1 MSDLV
6 KVRKYVAT
14 VEETLHD
21 VGPVLARPVT
31 KAVVGGVIANP
42 YAGRHVD
49 DIQPMMKAL
58 EPLAVD
64 LTERVMKILGAKGS
78 ELEAYGKGAIVGL
91 NGELEHAALWHQPS
105 GFGIRHAM
113 GGAKSIVP
121 STVKVAA
128 AGARIDIPLHHVTA
142 AYVRSHFDAIEFCVP
157 DGPRPDEIVFIV
169 AASIGGRP
177 HARVG
182 GLTPAEIKLGR
193 RATMNEDALA
203 AAMKAMD
210 DYIDGLNRGDEAA
223 VNNACNF
230 PHVRAGRRQGRR
242 LAQPRRLQA
251 RRFRRPRR
259 RWLASQ
265 QVGRAHADPC
275 RPRQGPSQGEVQP
288 LARRR
293 SRCSA
298 SSRRSTS

>member
-6 KVRKYVAT
+6 KVRKYVST

-21 VGPVLARPVT
+21 FGPVLARPVT
-31 KAVVGGVIANP
+31 KAVVGGVIASP
-42 YAGRHVD
+42 YAGRHVA

-58 EPLAVD
+58 EPFAVD

-121 STVKVAA
+121 STVKVAT

-157 DGPRPDEIVFIV
+157 DGPRPDEIVFVV

-182 GLTPAEIKLGR
+182 GLTPAEIKLG
-193 RATMNEDALA
+193 
-203 AAMKAMD
+203 
-210 DYIDGLNRGDEAA
+210 DGQR
-223 VNNACNF
+223 
-230 PHVRAGRRQGRR
+230 
-242 LAQPRRLQA
+242 
-251 RRFRRPRR
+251 
-259 RWLASQ
+259 
-265 QVGRAHADPC
+265 
-275 RPRQGPSQGEVQP
+275 
-288 LARRR
+288 
-293 SRCSA
+293 
-298 SSRRSTS
+298 

>member
-21 VGPVLARPVT
+21 FGPVLARPVT

-42 YAGRHVD
+42 YAGRHVA

-121 STVKVAA
+121 STVKVAT

-169 AASIGGRP
+169 AAALGGRP

-182 GLTPAEIKLGR
+182 GLTPDGIKLG
-193 RATMNEDALA
+193 
-203 AAMKAMD
+203 
-210 DYIDGLNRGDEAA
+210 DGQR
-223 VNNACNF
+223 
-230 PHVRAGRRQGRR
+230 
-242 LAQPRRLQA
+242 
-251 RRFRRPRR
+251 
-259 RWLASQ
+259 
-265 QVGRAHADPC
+265 
-275 RPRQGPSQGEVQP
+275 
-288 LARRR
+288 
-293 SRCSA
+293 
-298 SSRRSTS
+298 

>member
-21 VGPVLARPVT
+21 FGPVLARPVT

-42 YAGRHVD
+42 YAGRHVA

-64 LTERVMKILGAKGS
+64 LTERVMKILGARGS

-121 STVKVAA
+121 STVKVAT

-182 GLTPAEIKLGR
+182 GLTPDGIKLG
-193 RATMNEDALA
+193 
-203 AAMKAMD
+203 
-210 DYIDGLNRGDEAA
+210 DGQR
-223 VNNACNF
+223 
-230 PHVRAGRRQGRR
+230 
-242 LAQPRRLQA
+242 
-251 RRFRRPRR
+251 
-259 RWLASQ
+259 
-265 QVGRAHADPC
+265 
-275 RPRQGPSQGEVQP
+275 
-288 LARRR
+288 
-293 SRCSA
+293 
-298 SSRRSTS
+298 

>member
-6 KVRKYVAT
+6 KVRKYVSCL
-14 VEETLHD
+14 EETLHD
-21 VGPVLARPVT
+21 GGPQLSHPVR

-42 YAGRHVD
+42 YAGRHVA

-64 LTERVMKILGAKGS
+64 LTERVMKILDAKGS
-78 ELEAYGKGAIVGL
+78 ELEAYGKGVIVGIA
-91 NGELEHAALWHQPS
+91 GELEHAALWHQPS
-105 GFGIRHAM
+105 GYGIRHAM

-142 AYVRSHFDAIEFCVP
+142 SYVRSHFDSIEFCVP

-182 GLTPAEIKLGR
+182 GLTVGEIKLG
-193 RATMNEDALA
+193 
-203 AAMKAMD
+203 
-210 DYIDGLNRGDEAA
+210 DGQR
-223 VNNACNF
+223 
-230 PHVRAGRRQGRR
+230 
-242 LAQPRRLQA
+242 
-251 RRFRRPRR
+251 
-259 RWLASQ
+259 
-265 QVGRAHADPC
+265 
-275 RPRQGPSQGEVQP
+275 
-288 LARRR
+288 
-293 SRCSA
+293 
-298 SSRRSTS
+298 

>member
-6 KVRKYVAT
+6 KIRKYVAT

-21 VGPVLARPVT
+21 FGPAPARPVV

-42 YAGRHVD
+42 YAGRYVA

-58 EPLAVD
+58 EPLAID
-64 LTERVMKILGAKGS
+64 LTERVMKILSVKGS

-169 AASIGGRP
+169 AAAVGGRP

-182 GLTPAEIKLGR
+182 GLTPAEIKLG
-193 RATMNEDALA
+193 
-203 AAMKAMD
+203 
-210 DYIDGLNRGDEAA
+210 DGQR
-223 VNNACNF
+223 
-230 PHVRAGRRQGRR
+230 
-242 LAQPRRLQA
+242 
-251 RRFRRPRR
+251 
-259 RWLASQ
+259 
-265 QVGRAHADPC
+265 
-275 RPRQGPSQGEVQP
+275 
-288 LARRR
+288 
-293 SRCSA
+293 
-298 SSRRSTS
+298 

>member
-6 KVRKYVAT
+6 RVRKYVAT

-21 VGPVLARPVT
+21 GGPALARPVT

-42 YAGRHVD
+42 YAGRHVE

-58 EPLAVD
+58 EPLAVG
-64 LTERVMKILGAKGS
+64 LTERVMKILGAQGS
-78 ELEAYGKGAIVGL
+78 ELEAYGKGVIVGL

-121 STVKVAA
+121 STVKVAS

-142 AYVRSHFDAIEFCVP
+142 AYVRSHFDSIEFCVP
-157 DGPRPDEIVFIV
+157 DGPKPDEIVFIV

-182 GLTPAEIKLGR
+182 GLAPAGIKLG
-193 RATMNEDALA
+193 
-203 AAMKAMD
+203 
-210 DYIDGLNRGDEAA
+210 DGQR
-223 VNNACNF
+223 
-230 PHVRAGRRQGRR
+230 
-242 LAQPRRLQA
+242 
-251 RRFRRPRR
+251 
-259 RWLASQ
+259 
-265 QVGRAHADPC
+265 
-275 RPRQGPSQGEVQP
+275 
-288 LARRR
+288 
-293 SRCSA
+293 
-298 SSRRSTS
+298 

>member
-21 VGPVLARPVT
+21 FGPVLARPVT

-42 YAGRHVD
+42 YAGRHVA

-64 LTERVMKILGAKGS
+64 LTERVMKILGARGS

-121 STVKVAA
+121 STVKVAT

-182 GLTPAEIKLGR
+182 GLTPDEIKLG
-193 RATMNEDALA
+193 
-203 AAMKAMD
+203 
-210 DYIDGLNRGDEAA
+210 DGQR
-223 VNNACNF
+223 
-230 PHVRAGRRQGRR
+230 
-242 LAQPRRLQA
+242 
-251 RRFRRPRR
+251 
-259 RWLASQ
+259 
-265 QVGRAHADPC
+265 
-275 RPRQGPSQGEVQP
+275 
-288 LARRR
+288 
-293 SRCSA
+293 
-298 SSRRSTS
+298 

>member
-1 MSDLV
+1 MSKDLV
-6 KVRKYVAT
+6 RLRKYVST
-14 VEETLHD
+14 IEETHHD
-21 VGPVLARPVT
+21 GGPVLNWPVI

-42 YAGRHVD
+42 YAGQHVA

-64 LTERVMKILGAKGS
+64 LTERAMKLLDAKGS

-91 NGELEHAALWHQPS
+91 AGELEHAALWHQPS

-121 STVKVAA
+121 STVKVAS

-157 DGPRPDEIVFIV
+157 DGPKPDEIVFIV

-182 GLTPAEIKLGR
+182 GLTPGDIKLG
-193 RATMNEDALA
+193 
-203 AAMKAMD
+203 
-210 DYIDGLNRGDEAA
+210 DGQR
-223 VNNACNF
+223 
-230 PHVRAGRRQGRR
+230 
-242 LAQPRRLQA
+242 
-251 RRFRRPRR
+251 
-259 RWLASQ
+259 
-265 QVGRAHADPC
+265 
-275 RPRQGPSQGEVQP
+275 
-288 LARRR
+288 
-293 SRCSA
+293 
-298 SSRRSTS
+298 

>member
-6 KVRKYVAT
+6 KLRKYVST
-14 VEETLHD
+14 LEETHHD
-21 VGPVLARPVT
+21 GGPRLNRPVT

-42 YAGRHVD
+42 YAGRHVA

-64 LTERVMKILGAKGS
+64 LTERVMKLLGATGS

-91 NGELEHAALWHQPS
+91 AGELEHAALWHQPS

-113 GGAKSIVP
+113 GGARSIVP
-121 STVKVAA
+121 STVKVAP

-142 AYVRSHFDAIEFCVP
+142 AYVRSHFDAVEFCVP

-182 GLTPAEIKLGR
+182 GLTPGEIKVG
-193 RATMNEDALA
+193 
-203 AAMKAMD
+203 
-210 DYIDGLNRGDEAA
+210 DGQR
-223 VNNACNF
+223 
-230 PHVRAGRRQGRR
+230 
-242 LAQPRRLQA
+242 
-251 RRFRRPRR
+251 
-259 RWLASQ
+259 
-265 QVGRAHADPC
+265 
-275 RPRQGPSQGEVQP
+275 
-288 LARRR
+288 
-293 SRCSA
+293 
-298 SSRRSTS
+298 

>member
-6 KVRKYVAT
+6 KVRKYVST

-21 VGPVLARPVT
+21 FGPVLARPVT

-42 YAGRHVD
+42 YAGRHVA

-58 EPLAVD
+58 EPFAVD
-64 LTERVMKILGAKGS
+64 LTERVMKILSAKGS

-121 STVKVAA
+121 STVKVAS

-182 GLTPAEIKLGR
+182 GLTPAEIKLG
-193 RATMNEDALA
+193 
-203 AAMKAMD
+203 
-210 DYIDGLNRGDEAA
+210 DGQR
-223 VNNACNF
+223 
-230 PHVRAGRRQGRR
+230 
-242 LAQPRRLQA
+242 
-251 RRFRRPRR
+251 
-259 RWLASQ
+259 
-265 QVGRAHADPC
+265 
-275 RPRQGPSQGEVQP
+275 
-288 LARRR
+288 
-293 SRCSA
+293 
-298 SSRRSTS
+298 

>member
-6 KVRKYVAT
+6 KLRKYVAT
-14 VEETLHD
+14 VEETHHD
-21 VGPVLARPVT
+21 GGPVLARAVT
-31 KAVVGGVIANP
+31 KAVVGGVVANP
-42 YAGRHVD
+42 YAGRHVA

-64 LTERVMKILGAKGS
+64 LTERVMKLLGTKGS
-78 ELEAYGKGAIVGL
+78 DLEAYGKGVIVGL
-91 NGELEHAALWHQPS
+91 AGELEHAALWHQPS

-113 GGAKSIVP
+113 GGARSIVP

-182 GLTPAEIKLGR
+182 GLTVDGIKLG
-193 RATMNEDALA
+193 
-203 AAMKAMD
+203 
-210 DYIDGLNRGDEAA
+210 DGQR
-223 VNNACNF
+223 
-230 PHVRAGRRQGRR
+230 
-242 LAQPRRLQA
+242 
-251 RRFRRPRR
+251 
-259 RWLASQ
+259 
-265 QVGRAHADPC
+265 
-275 RPRQGPSQGEVQP
+275 
-288 LARRR
+288 
-293 SRCSA
+293 
-298 SSRRSTS
+298 

>member
-21 VGPVLARPVT
+21 FGPVLARPVT

-42 YAGRHVD
+42 YAGRHVA

-58 EPLAVD
+58 EPFAVD

-182 GLTPAEIKLGR
+182 GLTPAGIKLG
-193 RATMNEDALA
+193 
-203 AAMKAMD
+203 
-210 DYIDGLNRGDEAA
+210 DGQR
-223 VNNACNF
+223 
-230 PHVRAGRRQGRR
+230 
-242 LAQPRRLQA
+242 
-251 RRFRRPRR
+251 
-259 RWLASQ
+259 
-265 QVGRAHADPC
+265 
-275 RPRQGPSQGEVQP
+275 
-288 LARRR
+288 
-293 SRCSA
+293 
-298 SSRRSTS
+298 

>member
-21 VGPVLARPVT
+21 FGPVLARPVT
-31 KAVVGGVIANP
+31 KAVVGGVVANP
-42 YAGRHVD
+42 YAGRHEA

-64 LTERVMKILGAKGS
+64 LTERVMKILGVQGS

-121 STVKVAA
+121 STVKVAT
-128 AGARIDIPLHHVTA
+128 AGTRIDIPLHHVTA

-169 AASIGGRP
+169 AAAIGGRP

-182 GLTPAEIKLGR
+182 GLTPDGIKLG
-193 RATMNEDALA
+193 
-203 AAMKAMD
+203 
-210 DYIDGLNRGDEAA
+210 DGQR
-223 VNNACNF
+223 
-230 PHVRAGRRQGRR
+230 
-242 LAQPRRLQA
+242 
-251 RRFRRPRR
+251 
-259 RWLASQ
+259 
-265 QVGRAHADPC
+265 
-275 RPRQGPSQGEVQP
+275 
-288 LARRR
+288 
-293 SRCSA
+293 
-298 SSRRSTS
+298 

>member
-6 KVRKYVAT
+6 KIRKYVTT

-21 VGPVLARPVT
+21 FGPVLARPVT

-42 YAGRHVD
+42 YAGRHVA

-64 LTERVMKILGAKGS
+64 LTERVLKILGARGS

-182 GLTPAEIKLGR
+182 GLTPAGIKLG
-193 RATMNEDALA
+193 
-203 AAMKAMD
+203 
-210 DYIDGLNRGDEAA
+210 DGQR
-223 VNNACNF
+223 
-230 PHVRAGRRQGRR
+230 
-242 LAQPRRLQA
+242 
-251 RRFRRPRR
+251 
-259 RWLASQ
+259 
-265 QVGRAHADPC
+265 
-275 RPRQGPSQGEVQP
+275 
-288 LARRR
+288 
-293 SRCSA
+293 
-298 SSRRSTS
+298 

>member
-21 VGPVLARPVT
+21 FGPVLARPVT

-42 YAGRHVD
+42 YAGRHEA

-64 LTERVMKILGAKGS
+64 LTERVMKMLGAKGS

-121 STVKVAA
+121 STVKVAT

-182 GLTPAEIKLGR
+182 GLTPDGIKLG
-193 RATMNEDALA
+193 
-203 AAMKAMD
+203 
-210 DYIDGLNRGDEAA
+210 DGQR
-223 VNNACNF
+223 
-230 PHVRAGRRQGRR
+230 
-242 LAQPRRLQA
+242 
-251 RRFRRPRR
+251 
-259 RWLASQ
+259 
-265 QVGRAHADPC
+265 
-275 RPRQGPSQGEVQP
+275 
-288 LARRR
+288 
-293 SRCSA
+293 
-298 SSRRSTS
+298 

>member
-21 VGPVLARPVT
+21 GGPALARPVT

-42 YAGRHVD
+42 YAGRHVA

-64 LTERVMKILGAKGS
+64 LTERVMRILGTKGS

-121 STVKVAA
+121 STVKVAS

-157 DGPRPDEIVFIV
+157 DGPKPDEIVFIV

-182 GLTPAEIKLGR
+182 GLTSAEIKLG
-193 RATMNEDALA
+193 
-203 AAMKAMD
+203 
-210 DYIDGLNRGDEAA
+210 DGQR
-223 VNNACNF
+223 
-230 PHVRAGRRQGRR
+230 
-242 LAQPRRLQA
+242 
-251 RRFRRPRR
+251 
-259 RWLASQ
+259 
-265 QVGRAHADPC
+265 
-275 RPRQGPSQGEVQP
+275 
-288 LARRR
+288 
-293 SRCSA
+293 
-298 SSRRSTS
+298 

>member
-6 KVRKYVAT
+6 RVRKYVAT

-21 VGPVLARPVT
+21 GGPSLNPPVA
-31 KAVVGGVIANP
+31 KAAVGGVIANP
-42 YAGRHVD
+42 YAGRHVA

-64 LTERVMKILGAKGS
+64 LTERVMKALRAKGS

-105 GFGIRHAM
+105 GFGIRHAIQRSDG

-157 DGPRPDEIVFIV
+157 DGPKPDEIVFIV
-169 AASIGGRP
+169 AASVGGRP

-182 GLTPAEIKLGR
+182 GLKPADIKLG
-193 RATMNEDALA
+193 
-203 AAMKAMD
+203 
-210 DYIDGLNRGDEAA
+210 DGQR
-223 VNNACNF
+223 
-230 PHVRAGRRQGRR
+230 
-242 LAQPRRLQA
+242 
-251 RRFRRPRR
+251 
-259 RWLASQ
+259 
-265 QVGRAHADPC
+265 
-275 RPRQGPSQGEVQP
+275 
-288 LARRR
+288 
-293 SRCSA
+293 
-298 SSRRSTS
+298 